1 VRKRIKNV
9 IVTSVVGAAWSG
21 AAQAQDSDWLLRF
34 GVTQVAPKSNN
45 SPVVNVDDGTSLTIN
60 ATYFFKP
67 NWGFEILA
75 ALPFEHDI
83 TLVAGGTPVGDT
95 KHLPPTF
102 SLQYHFAPEAKARPY
117 VGVGLNYTVFM
128 SEHLMGPLAGNDLD
142 LDSSTGL
149 AYQVGIDFP
158 VSDRWL
164 VNLDVRAIDI
174 ETDAKINGAF
184 LTKVKI
190 DPTTFGV
197 NVGYRF

>member
-1 VRKRIKNV
+1 MRQGIRI
-9 IVTSVVGAAWSG
+9 AAIAG
-21 AAQAQDSDWLLRF
+21 LVAAQWAGSAVAQDSPWLLRF

-45 SPVVNVDDGTSLTIN
+45 SSVVNVDDGTSLTIN

-83 TLVAGGTPVGDT
+83 ALVAGTPVGDT

-102 SLQYHFAPEAKARPY
+102 SIEYYFAPEAKVRPY

-128 SEHLMGPLAGNDLD
+128 SEHLTGPLAGADLE
-142 LDSSTGL
+142 LDDSTGL
-149 AYQVGIDFP
+149 AYQAGIDFP
-158 VSDRWL
+158 LNDRWL
-164 VNLDVRAIDI
+164 INLDVRSIDI
-174 ETDAKINGAF
+174 ESDANLNGAF

-190 DPTTFGV
+190 DPKTFGV